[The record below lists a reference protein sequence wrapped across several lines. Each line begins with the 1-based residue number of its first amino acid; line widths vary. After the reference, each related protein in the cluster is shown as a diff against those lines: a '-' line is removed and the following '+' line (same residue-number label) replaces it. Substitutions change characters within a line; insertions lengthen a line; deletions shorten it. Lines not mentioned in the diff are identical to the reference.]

1 MTGNFQADDGFT
13 TTPKKTEDENDTRD
27 AGEYQGFYRSMLN
40 KKKRATDD
48 IFK

>member
-1 MTGNFQADDGFT
+1 MTGNFQADSDFT
-13 TTPKKTEDENDTRD
+13 TAPKKSEDGRD

-40 KKKRATDD
+40 KKKQATDD